1 MAASGLTATN
11 KILQRLGENLVFFV
25 FQSEENVINGI
36 PKKPRISYSSSNVKN
51 IERELCGV
59 GIYPVLRI

>member
-11 KILQRLGENLVFFV
+11 ETLQRLGENLVFFL
-25 FQSEENVINGI
+25 SEEKGLKEI

-51 IERELCGV
+51 IGRELCGV
-59 GIYPVLRI
+59 GR

>member
-1 MAASGLTATN
+1 MRASYIENSLQKKSDLFKKTGL
-11 KILQRLGENLVFFV
+11 REG
-25 FQSEENVINGI
+25 NGYLTI

>member
-1 MAASGLTATN
+1 MAASGLTETN
-11 KILQRLGENLVFFV
+11 ETLQRLGENLVFFL
-25 FQSEENVINGI
+25 SEEKGLKEIS
-36 PKKPRISYSSSNVKN
+36 KKPRISYSSSNVKD

>member
-11 KILQRLGENLVFFV
+11 ETLQRLGENLVFFL
-25 FQSEENVINGI
+25 SEEKGLKEI
-36 PKKPRISYSSSNVKN
+36 PKKPRISYSSSNVNN

-59 GIYPVLRI
+59 GTSPVLRI